1 MMNYWNKT
9 YEKPSHIRFIPHP
22 FSTFKWFIHIAQ
34 LPKGLCW
41 LLFRQSNWI
50 INAHLIH
57 KNILFSIVCLK
68 YLTNELWSSCSW
80 GSSSAPYK
88 MNVRLKI
95 LRWARAHGHWAHLA
109 VVQWLQDNS
118 ANNYIGGKFLNSL
131 LNSFELPSFTSEII
145 ISSKS
150 EIHLIQ
156 KQTNKQTNK

>member
-9 YEKPSHIRFIPHP
+9 YEKPFHIRFIPHP

-68 YLTNELWSSCSW
+68 YLTNELWSSYMYLHVYTQVVL
-80 GSSSAPYK
+80 GRVLEVAPYK
-88 MNVRLKI
+88 MNVRLK
-95 LRWARAHGHWAHLA
+95 LPRWTWAHGHI
-109 VVQWLQDNS
+109 WLLCNDCWT
-118 ANNYIGGKFLNSL
+118 IVCR
-131 LNSFELPSFTSEII
+131 
-145 ISSKS
+145 
-150 EIHLIQ
+150 
-156 KQTNKQTNK
+156 